1 MRRIVILSYT
11 EKGRQLNSRVSE
23 YLEKKGDVTVSC
35 CCGAGDKSGVMS
47 TNNDLDM
54 YRNGIMS
61 TNEIL
66 QREWN
71 CSSALIFIGAMGIA
85 VRHVAPLLQSKTSDP
100 AVLVLDEKGQ
110 FVIPV
115 VSGHIGG
122 GVCLA
127 RELAQYLGAQAVITT
142 ATDVE
147 DQFAVDVF
155 AQRNHLWIENP
166 RRIKGISSALL
177 HGRIVDVWTRL
188 PIEGD
193 VPEGLRMIRVEVEAD
208 EDLQVISSEK
218 EMPDGLRRQET
229 GTVEEMSKQS
239 RTELR
244 DRAVSHTAI
253 TIGLTPG
260 VQEKIYR
267 LYDASQVCELQPRQY
282 ILGLGCKKGKTVEEL
297 EGFLQEI
304 CKTQQINIHEIGAIA
319 SIDVKKEEKGIW
331 ELSRRIGVDF
341 EVFTRQ
347 ELEQIEETVTPSD
360 FVKETVGVDNV
371 CERSA
376 YCLARR
382 WTQGQRA
389 EEGTQHT
396 DKISPVEGILYA
408 EESGPAEESRKNG
421 KYSLV
426 LGKQARDG
434 ITMAL
439 VKVVPQISWPQKQ

>member
-35 CCGAGDKSGVMS
+35 CCGGEDKNRVMS
-47 TNNDLDM
+47 TKGNFDANKTE
-54 YRNGIMS
+54 IMS

-66 QREWN
+66 QREWK
-71 CSSALIFIGAMGIA
+71 CSSAFVFIGALGIA
-85 VRHVAPLLQSKTSDP
+85 VRHVAPFLQSKASDP

-127 RELAQYLGAQAVITT
+127 RELARYLGAVAVITT

-218 EMPDGLRRQET
+218 EIPDGLRRQET

-267 LYDASQVCELQPRQY
+267 LYNASQVCELQPRQY

-304 CKTQQINIHEIGAIA
+304 CKTQQIDIHEIGAIA

-331 ELSRRIGVDF
+331 ELSRRIGADF
-341 EVFTRQ
+341 EVFTQQ

-376 YCLARR
+376 YCLAKRR
-382 WTQGQRA
+382 TQGQRTV
-389 EEGTQHT
+389 EGTQHA
-396 DKISPVEGILYA
+396 DENDSVEGILHI
-408 EESGPAEESRKNG
+408 EESRPAEDSRKNRR
-421 KYSLV
+421 YSLV
-426 LGKQARDG
+426 LGKQAKDG
-434 ITMAL
+434 MTMAL
-439 VKVVPQISWPQKQ
+439 VKAVTQLSWS

>member
-35 CCGAGDKSGVMS
+35 CCGGEDKNRVMS
-47 TNNDLDM
+47 TKGDFDANKM
-54 YRNGIMS
+54 EIMS

-66 QREWN
+66 RQEWN

-193 VPEGLRMIRVEVEAD
+193 VPEGLRAVRVEVETD

-253 TIGLTPG
+253 TIGLTPE

-319 SIDVKKEEKGIW
+319 SIDVKREEKGIW
-331 ELSRRIGVDF
+331 ELSRRIGADF
-341 EVFTRQ
+341 EVFTQQ

-376 YCLARR
+376 YCLAKRR
-382 WTQGQRA
+382 TQGQRTV
-389 EEGTQHT
+389 EGTQHA
-396 DKISPVEGILYA
+396 DENDPVEGILHI
-408 EESGPAEESRKNG
+408 EESRPAEDSRKNRR
-421 KYSLV
+421 YSLV
-426 LGKQARDG
+426 LGKQAKDG
-434 ITMAL
+434 MTMAL
-439 VKVVPQISWPQKQ
+439 VKAVTQLSWS

>member
-35 CCGAGDKSGVMS
+35 FCGGGDKRGVMS
-47 TNNDLDM
+47 T
-54 YRNGIMS
+54 S
-61 TNEIL
+61 EIL
-66 QREWN
+66 RQEWN
-71 CSSALIFIGAMGIA
+71 CCSAFVFIGALGIA
-85 VRHVAPLLQSKTSDP
+85 VRHVAPFLQSKASDP

-115 VSGHIGG
+115 ASGHIGG

-127 RELAQYLGAQAVITT
+127 WELARYLGAQAVITT

-147 DQFAVDVF
+147 NQFAVDVF

-166 RRIKGISSALL
+166 DRIKSISSALL
-177 HGRIVDVWTRL
+177 RGGTVDVWTSL

-193 VPEGLRMIRVEVEAD
+193 VPEGVRVVRVKGEAT
-208 EDLQVISSEK
+208 EDLQAISSEK
-218 EMPDGLRRQET
+218 EIPDVLRRQET
-229 GTVEEMSKQS
+229 GIGKELSKQD

-244 DRAVSHTAI
+244 DRTELQDRTELRDRGMPRTAI
-253 TIGLTPG
+253 TIGLTSG
-260 VQEKIYR
+260 EVEQIYR
-267 LYDASQVCELQPRQY
+267 IYDAERVCELYPGRY
-282 ILGLGCKKGKTVEEL
+282 ILGIGCKKGKTVEEL

-304 CKTQQINIHEIGAIA
+304 CKTQRIDIHEIGAIA

-341 EVFTRQ
+341 EVFTQQ
-347 ELEQIEETVTPSD
+347 ELEQVEEKVTPSE

-382 WTQGQRA
+382 WAQGQRVA
-389 EEGTQHT
+389 E
-396 DKISPVEGILYA
+396 D
-408 EESGPAEESRKNG
+408 SRKNG
-421 KYSLV
+421 RYSPV
-426 LGKQARDG
+426 MGKQSRNG
-434 ITMAL
+434 MTMAL
-439 VKVVPQISWPQKQ
+439 VKVVPQISW